1 MILFG
6 NQLIKMIRF
15 FLLLAI
21 LCFLFSQP
29 SLGQEINKRPKI
41 GLVLSGGG
49 AKGLAHIGILKSM
62 EKAGLTPDYIT
73 GTSMGSIVGALY
85 SIGYSSEDIEQIVAT
100 VNWDE
105 LLSNEIPLNQVT
117 FEEKSYYGRY
127 IAELPVKGIKVGLPR
142 GLIEGQKLS
151 DQLSRLTRSVHEIE
165 DFNNLPIPFACVAAD
180 IATGEPIVL
189 NKGSLPEAIR
199 ASMAIPTVFTPVE
212 IDGHLLVDG
221 GLVRNFPV
229 EEILDMGA
237 DIVIGVF
244 VSSDLS
250 SKEELDNLVSL
261 LTQSAFVTSAFDSRK
276 QRELVD
282 IYIEPGLKDYSPAAF
297 KQWKEIVNIGK
308 QTGEEYYEV
317 FHQLADSLM
326 EIGPLHTISPK
337 PEKDQYLVTDI
348 SIEGNGKISSKIIKG
363 KLRIIEGSILS
374 IDEIEKHISILYGT
388 RYFDKVEYEI
398 IRQGAKYELLIKV
411 REAPDGYL
419 KLAAH
424 YDSEN
429 DVGINANIT
438 YRNLLLPYSRALLE
452 FDFSKN
458 PLLDINYLKYLGWK
472 QNMGIQVG
480 YNFMDWDMPLYEDDI
495 ETSQLDSDY
504 SELYVLLQST
514 AFQNFTFGGKAM
526 VEFSELTPKVGEIG
540 RVIEKIK
547 NRNLG
552 AEFYVKY
559 NSLDRPFY
567 PKSGSL
573 FEASIKQVF
582 DVKNTYTS
590 ITEDSISTTTNTIIQ
605 QLDPFTA
612 FKLHYT
618 QIFKLQHRFSIISK
632 NEMVLTTLGDFDYN
646 ITDYYFIGG
655 FNPRSNNVSEYWGVQ
670 DKKYVSPNY
679 FYTKLTLQWELFD
692 NLFLSGI
699 ANYVDVQYPMEFFYD
714 ISLDNYLGGEK
725 RRFGY
730 GFSLGYNSFLGPIS
744 FSLARDSRSSE
755 NQMNI
760 NIGFWL

>member
-1 MILFG
+1 MIQLLLFLSLALSIFPHALFG
-6 NQLIKMIRF
+6 
-15 FLLLAI
+15 
-21 LCFLFSQP
+21 
-29 SLGQEINKRPKI
+29 QEKNRRPKI

-49 AKGLAHIGILKSM
+49 AKGLAHIGILKYM

-85 SIGYSSEDIEQIVAT
+85 AIGYSSDDIEKIVSS

-105 LLSNEIPLNQVT
+105 LLSNEIPLNEVT

-127 IAELPVKGIKVGLPR
+127 IAELPVDGIKVGLPQ

-151 DQLSRLTRSVHEIE
+151 EQLSRLTRSVHEIE
-165 DFNNLPIPFACVAAD
+165 LFENLPIPFACVAAD
-180 IATGEPIVL
+180 IATGEPVVL
-189 NKGSLPEAIR
+189 KQGSLPEAIR

-212 IDGHLLVDG
+212 INSRLLVDG

-229 EEILDMGA
+229 EEVVDMGA

-250 SKEELDNLVSL
+250 TKEELNDLVSL

-297 KQWKEIVNIGK
+297 KQWKGIIEIGK
-308 QTGEEYYEV
+308 QSGEEHFEV
-317 FHQLADSLM
+317 FRNLADSLSA
-326 EIGPLHTISPK
+326 IGPLHSITAK
-337 PEKDQYLVTDI
+337 PDKDQYLVTQI
-348 SIEGNGKISSKIIKG
+348 SIAGNKKVSSKIIKG
-363 KLRIIEGSILS
+363 KLQIIEGSILS
-374 IDEIEKHISILYGT
+374 IDEIERHISILYGT

-398 IRQGAKYELLIKV
+398 IRKGAKYELLIKV
-411 REAPDGYL
+411 QEAPDGYL

-458 PLLDINYLKYLGWK
+458 PWLDINFLKYLGWK

-480 YNFMDWDMPLYEDDI
+480 YNFLDNELPIYDNDI
-495 ETSQLDSDY
+495 ETSRLDSDF

-514 AFQNFTFGGKAM
+514 AFQNFTFGGKALLG
-526 VEFSELTPKVGEIG
+526 FSELTPKVGEIG
-540 RVIEKIK
+540 RVVERIK
-547 NRNLG
+547 NRDFS
-552 AEFYVKY
+552 AEFYIKY
-559 NSLDRPFY
+559 NSLDRQFF
-567 PKSGSL
+567 PKSGSR
-573 FEASIKQVF
+573 FEVKIKQVF

-590 ITEDSISTTTNTIIQ
+590 ISEDSISKTTNTIVQ

-612 FKLHYT
+612 FEAEYT
-618 QIFKLQHRFSIISK
+618 QLFQLHNKFSIIST
-632 NEMVLTTLGDFDYN
+632 NAMVLTTLGEYDYN
-646 ITDYYFIGG
+646 ITDFYFVGG
-655 FNPRSNNVSEYWGVQ
+655 FNPRSKNVSEYWGAQ
-670 DKKYVSPNY
+670 EKRYATPNY
-679 FYTKLTLQWELFD
+679 FYTKLTLQWEVFD
-692 NLFLSGI
+692 NFFFSGI
-699 ANYVDVQYPMEFFYD
+699 ANYVDVQYPMELFYD
-714 ISLDNYLGGEK
+714 ITLDNYLGGEK

-730 GFSLGYNSFLGPIS
+730 GFSLGYNSFVGPIS

-760 NIGFWL
+760 NIGFWF